1 MTLESGILLGLI
13 GCTLTITGFIIAFYV
28 GTRKTKK
35 GLKDIAPALRDYYK
49 DEIDKEDKWVNM
61 I

>member
-13 GCTLTITGFIIAFYV
+13 GCTLTITGFVIAFYV

-35 GLKDIAPALRDYYK
+35 GIEDYPPALRDFYK
-49 DEIDKEDKWVNM
+49 DEFNKEDK
-61 I
+61 

>member
-49 DEIDKEDKWVNM
+49 DEIDKEDK
-61 I
+61 

>member
-13 GCTLTITGFIIAFYV
+13 GCTLTITGFVIAFYV

-35 GLKDIAPALRDYYK
+35 GIEDYPPALRDFYK
-49 DEIDKEDKWVNM
+49 DEFNKEDKWVNM